1 MKGGRSVPP
10 VQVGGTKDV
19 EEKLQVERET
29 NRQLQQ
35 LLIQTE
41 TELLDL
47 KMELKMT
54 RVNQFDESSGTT
66 DPSAPPPPYG
76 HGHHDNQ
83 SHSPSVNS
91 SGSSASSS
99 DNNLPTMD
107 DTDYIDVDRVVN
119 GRRPGWTVRADVHE
133 RVSEEEKRTEFTF
146 TESALDLITSNT
158 TTNNATIPIKNNTT
172 TNNAT
177 IPIKNTSPMKR
188 MNN

>member
-1 MKGGRSVPP
+1 MKGSRSAPSA
-10 VQVGGTKDV
+10 QLGGTKDV

-54 RVNQFDESSGTT
+54 RVNQFDDDTSSGTT
-66 DPSAPPPPYG
+66 NPSAPPPPYG
-76 HGHHDNQ
+76 HGHNPDNE

-107 DTDYIDVDRVVN
+107 ETDYIDVDRVVN
-119 GRRPGWTVRADVHE
+119 GRRPGWTVRADVHHT
-133 RVSEEEKRTEFTF
+133 VSQVEDKRTTEFTF
-146 TESALDLITSNT
+146 TESALDLIT
-158 TTNNATIPIKNNTT
+158 NNA
-172 TNNAT
+172 
-177 IPIKNTSPMKR
+177 TSPMKR
-188 MNN
+188 FNN